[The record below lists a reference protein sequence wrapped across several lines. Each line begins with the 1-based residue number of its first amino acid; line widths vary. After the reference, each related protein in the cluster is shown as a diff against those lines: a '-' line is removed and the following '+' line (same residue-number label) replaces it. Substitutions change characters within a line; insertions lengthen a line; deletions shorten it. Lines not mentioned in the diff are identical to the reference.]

1 MSEEKPA
8 DSETIESS
16 HCKDEKSIKAM
27 YNELVRLYDLE
38 MGAHD
43 AIKDKTNGIIAF
55 NGAIISLVTLAFI
68 QLIGKHPDISFN
80 LYLFIIP
87 FVCLFVSLL
96 LAILSYRVMELVV
109 IDAKAL
115 LYEYYCKPEMEILAQ
130 LCANIADDISENKA
144 ISEERA
150 KLFGYSFIALFI
162 GLLAFVVI
170 FLGLILSMNFD
181 FVMNMNLTS

>member
-1 MSEEKPA
+1 MSEEKSG
-8 DSETIESS
+8 DSENIESNY
-16 HCKDEKSIKAM
+16 CKDEKSIKAM

-38 MGAHD
+38 MDAHD
-43 AIKDKTNGIIAF
+43 TIKDKTNGIIAF

-68 QLIGKHPDISFN
+68 QLIGKHPDINFY

-96 LAILSYRVMELVV
+96 LAILSYRVVELVV

-115 LYEYYCKPEMEILAQ
+115 LNEYYCKPEMEILSQ
-130 LCANIADDISENKA
+130 LCANIADDIDENKV
-144 ISEERA
+144 ISGKRA
-150 KLFGYSFIALFI
+150 MLFDYSFIALFI

-170 FLGLILSMNFD
+170 FLVLILSMNFD
-181 FVMNMNLTS
+181 FAMNANFTS